1 MSTNTTNANEATSKS
16 TEVRRTTGYTEYLN
30 SHRLTDCDCSQT
42 FISALVLNLAIAGI
56 EFGAFLLIRN
66 GFPRIYQPRV
76 DLPAEDKRS
85 KPLPRNPFHLVPAI
99 LFANDEDIVR
109 TNGLEAYLFVRF
121 LKLMVWIFAP
131 IAVVTWAIVGAKRAL
146 YSMLYSR

>member
-1 MSTNTTNANEATSKS
+1 MRRLQSRRRCGQRQGPA
-16 TEVRRTTGYTEYLN
+16 VRVIIA
-30 SHRLTDCDCSQT
+30 HIRLTVISPQT

-85 KPLPRNPFHLVPAI
+85 KPLPRNPFHLIPAI

-131 IAVVTWAIVGAKRAL
+131 IAVVTWAIVGTEAMYWVHRC
-146 YSMLYSR
+146 